1 MNNSK
6 RKKICIGLI
15 IGVAALVAFSFYWTS
30 TAPHDP
36 GKGYKASTEAANI
49 YKYRNDK
56 DKLGSYV
63 AKLAQKEGMKVKV
76 ISGPFT
82 DNSTA
87 ITFQI
92 VSSNDTTEKQDL
104 FVAEYSTA
112 IMAAARFKLTSI
124 HWLMKDGNT
133 SLLPDAAYLK
143 DVEGKLSKYGDSPQG
158 IQQVIETVKE
168 KEEQ

>member
-63 AKLAQKEGMKVKV
+63 AKLAQKEGM
-76 ISGPFT
+76 
-82 DNSTA
+82 
-87 ITFQI
+87 
-92 VSSNDTTEKQDL
+92 DL
-104 FVAEYSTA
+104 AAVAHLAT
-112 IMAAARFKLTSI
+112 IDGHLPMLHFFDGFRTS
-124 HWLMKDGNT
+124 H
-133 SLLPDAAYLK
+133 
-143 DVEGKLSKYGDSPQG
+143 E
-158 IQQVIETVKE
+158 QVYA
-168 KEEQ
+168 